1 MDSARVSERQGA
13 NFVDGIRLTGG
24 EASARCDLDQLL
36 IFPHV
41 VENIIQCRIRYGSF
55 LSENCAMRQ
64 AKRSREDP
72 PSPIGNEYGR
82 VLSSTPGRS
91 DPTAMSQIPGTVR
104 IPYARVLGQAADG
117 DAAEDV
123 HAVQRCG
130 RGEGRGRGRW
140 RDQAGGGRGHEDEV
154 SGGTA
159 RASAERSREYPCF
172 SYL

>member
-1 MDSARVSERQGA
+1 MTAGRDRKLRRQLAEMIVPDLAGVNPIGVSIGGQIPSMFRIRHARVPE
-13 NFVDGIRLTGG
+13 
-24 EASARCDLDQLL
+24 
-36 IFPHV
+36 
-41 VENIIQCRIRYGSF
+41 
-55 LSENCAMRQ
+55 
-64 AKRSREDP
+64 
-72 PSPIGNEYGR
+72 
-82 VLSSTPGRS
+82 
-91 DPTAMSQIPGTVR
+91 
-104 IPYARVLGQAADG
+104 QAADG

-159 RASAERSREYPCF
+159 RASAVRSREYPCF

>member
-1 MDSARVSERQGA
+1 MTAGRDRKLRRQLA
-13 NFVDGIRLTGG
+13 EMIVP
-24 EASARCDLDQLL
+24 DLAG
-36 IFPHV
+36 V
-41 VENIIQCRIRYGSF
+41 N
-55 LSENCAMRQ
+55 
-64 AKRSREDP
+64 
-72 PSPIGNEYGR
+72 PIGVSIG
-82 VLSSTPGRS
+82 G
-91 DPTAMSQIPGTVR
+91 QIPGSLWIV
-104 IPYARVLGQAADG
+104 YESVLEQAADG

-130 RGEGRGRGRW
+130 RGEGRGRW

>member
-1 MDSARVSERQGA
+1 MPEKHIAWEDERKRKPRRQLA
-13 NFVDGIRLTGG
+13 EMI
-24 EASARCDLDQLL
+24 APDL
-36 IFPHV
+36 V
-41 VENIIQCRIRYGSF
+41 VVH
-55 LSENCAMRQ
+55 
-64 AKRSREDP
+64 
-72 PSPIGNEYGR
+72 PIGVSIG
-82 VLSSTPGRS
+82 G
-91 DPTAMSQIPGTVR
+91 R
-104 IPYARVLGQAADG
+104 IPSMFRIPHALILEQAADG

-130 RGEGRGRGRW
+130 RGRWRGEGRGRW

>member
-1 MDSARVSERQGA
+1 MPEKHIAWEDERKRKPRRQLA
-13 NFVDGIRLTGG
+13 EMI
-24 EASARCDLDQLL
+24 APDL
-36 IFPHV
+36 V
-41 VENIIQCRIRYGSF
+41 VVH
-55 LSENCAMRQ
+55 
-64 AKRSREDP
+64 
-72 PSPIGNEYGR
+72 PIGVSIG
-82 VLSSTPGRS
+82 G
-91 DPTAMSQIPGTVR
+91 R
-104 IPYARVLGQAADG
+104 IPSMFRIPHALILEQAADG

>member
-1 MDSARVSERQGA
+1 MTAGRDRKLRRQLA
-13 NFVDGIRLTGG
+13 EMIVP
-24 EASARCDLDQLL
+24 DLAG
-36 IFPHV
+36 V
-41 VENIIQCRIRYGSF
+41 N
-55 LSENCAMRQ
+55 
-64 AKRSREDP
+64 
-72 PSPIGNEYGR
+72 PIGVSIG
-82 VLSSTPGRS
+82 G
-91 DPTAMSQIPGTVR
+91 QIPSMFR
-104 IPYARVLGQAADG
+104 IPHARVLGQAADG

-130 RGEGRGRGRW
+130 RGRWRGEGRW

>member
-1 MDSARVSERQGA
+1 MTAGRDRKLRRQLAEMIVPDLAGVNPIGVSIGGQIPSMFRIPHARVPE
-13 NFVDGIRLTGG
+13 
-24 EASARCDLDQLL
+24 
-36 IFPHV
+36 
-41 VENIIQCRIRYGSF
+41 
-55 LSENCAMRQ
+55 
-64 AKRSREDP
+64 
-72 PSPIGNEYGR
+72 
-82 VLSSTPGRS
+82 
-91 DPTAMSQIPGTVR
+91 
-104 IPYARVLGQAADG
+104 QAADG

-130 RGEGRGRGRW
+130 RGEGRW

>member
-1 MDSARVSERQGA
+1 MTAGRDRKLRRQLAEMIVPDFAGVNPIGVSIGGQIPSMFRIPHARVPE
-13 NFVDGIRLTGG
+13 
-24 EASARCDLDQLL
+24 
-36 IFPHV
+36 
-41 VENIIQCRIRYGSF
+41 
-55 LSENCAMRQ
+55 
-64 AKRSREDP
+64 
-72 PSPIGNEYGR
+72 
-82 VLSSTPGRS
+82 
-91 DPTAMSQIPGTVR
+91 
-104 IPYARVLGQAADG
+104 QAADG

>member
-1 MDSARVSERQGA
+1 MTAGRDRKLRRQLAEMIVPDLAGVNPIGVSIGGQIPSMFRIPHARVPE
-13 NFVDGIRLTGG
+13 
-24 EASARCDLDQLL
+24 
-36 IFPHV
+36 
-41 VENIIQCRIRYGSF
+41 
-55 LSENCAMRQ
+55 
-64 AKRSREDP
+64 
-72 PSPIGNEYGR
+72 
-82 VLSSTPGRS
+82 
-91 DPTAMSQIPGTVR
+91 
-104 IPYARVLGQAADG
+104 QAADG

>member
-1 MDSARVSERQGA
+1 MTAGRDRKLRRQLAEMIVPDLAGVNPIGVSIGGQIPSMFRIPHARVPE
-13 NFVDGIRLTGG
+13 
-24 EASARCDLDQLL
+24 
-36 IFPHV
+36 
-41 VENIIQCRIRYGSF
+41 
-55 LSENCAMRQ
+55 
-64 AKRSREDP
+64 
-72 PSPIGNEYGR
+72 
-82 VLSSTPGRS
+82 
-91 DPTAMSQIPGTVR
+91 
-104 IPYARVLGQAADG
+104 QAADG

-130 RGEGRGRGRW
+130 RGEGRGRARW

>member
-1 MDSARVSERQGA
+1 MTAGRDRKLRRQLAEMIVPDFAGVNPIGVSIGGQIPSMFRIPHARVPE
-13 NFVDGIRLTGG
+13 
-24 EASARCDLDQLL
+24 
-36 IFPHV
+36 
-41 VENIIQCRIRYGSF
+41 
-55 LSENCAMRQ
+55 
-64 AKRSREDP
+64 
-72 PSPIGNEYGR
+72 
-82 VLSSTPGRS
+82 
-91 DPTAMSQIPGTVR
+91 
-104 IPYARVLGQAADG
+104 QAADG

-130 RGEGRGRGRW
+130 RGRWRGEGRGRW

>member
-1 MDSARVSERQGA
+1 MTAGRDRKLRRQLAEMIVPDLAGVNPIGVSIGGQIPSMFRIPHARVPE
-13 NFVDGIRLTGG
+13 
-24 EASARCDLDQLL
+24 
-36 IFPHV
+36 
-41 VENIIQCRIRYGSF
+41 
-55 LSENCAMRQ
+55 
-64 AKRSREDP
+64 
-72 PSPIGNEYGR
+72 
-82 VLSSTPGRS
+82 
-91 DPTAMSQIPGTVR
+91 
-104 IPYARVLGQAADG
+104 QAADG

-130 RGEGRGRGRW
+130 RGRGRGEGRW

>member
-1 MDSARVSERQGA
+1 MTAGRDRKLRRQLA
-13 NFVDGIRLTGG
+13 EMIVP
-24 EASARCDLDQLL
+24 DLAG
-36 IFPHV
+36 V
-41 VENIIQCRIRYGSF
+41 N
-55 LSENCAMRQ
+55 
-64 AKRSREDP
+64 
-72 PSPIGNEYGR
+72 PIGVSIG
-82 VLSSTPGRS
+82 G
-91 DPTAMSQIPGTVR
+91 QIPSMFR
-104 IPYARVLGQAADG
+104 IPHARVLGQAADG

-130 RGEGRGRGRW
+130 RGRGRGEGRW